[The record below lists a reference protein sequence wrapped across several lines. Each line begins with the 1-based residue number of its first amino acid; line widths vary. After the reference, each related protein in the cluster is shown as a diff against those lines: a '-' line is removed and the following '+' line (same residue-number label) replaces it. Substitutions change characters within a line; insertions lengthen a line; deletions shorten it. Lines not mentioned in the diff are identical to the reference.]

1 MPKDPPPAGM
11 QIPSSYFLKNLSP
24 YSNMQVQI
32 CVINNF
38 FVGPPSDAKAF
49 NTFEGGTRILL
60 L

>member
-11 QIPSSYFLKNLSP
+11 QIPSTYMLKNLSP

-49 NTFEGGTRILL
+49 NTFEGGNNL
-60 L
+60 